1 MKYFIC
7 FIKNEQ
13 AQGLSEYSIVLGII
27 AVAVIST
34 IAILSEN
41 VVKMLTNTL
50 QILESNEG

>member
-1 MKYFIC
+1 MKYFIR

-13 AQGLSEYSIVLGII
+13 GQGLSEYSIVLGII

>member
-1 MKYFIC
+1 MKYFIR